1 MGKLNREL
9 SESEKRQIPELQK
22 LSFDFYYRLA
32 IGGEPLTYS
41 YREPD
46 TPKGR
51 DMQVEVNAMAN
62 KKLEGVIVDIAF
74 DSDWSARWVRT
85 SKCADFY
92 LMPDNVW
99 QESSYDGSEFEEK
112 R

>member
-1 MGKLNREL
+1 MSKLNREL
-9 SESEKRQIPELQK
+9 SESEKRQITELQK
-22 LSFDFYYRLA
+22 LSFDFYYHLA
-32 IGGEPLTYS
+32 LGGEPLTYS

-51 DMQVEVNAMAN
+51 DMQVEVNAIAN